1 MKIVVIGAGYVGL
14 SNAVLLAQKNQVK
27 LIDIDIKKILL
38 LNQNKSPIKDSLIQK
53 YLSTKKLSLSYN
65 SELCDDLRSTE
76 VIIIATPT
84 NFNSKTKSF
93 NTVTIESILFDLQQK
108 KFSNLVIIRSTVPIG
123 FTERIK
129 KKYPNFELAF
139 FPEFLREGE
148 ALKDS
153 LYPTRIICGS
163 KSRRAKNFLKILK
176 ESSMKKNINTLIT
189 SPTEAESIKLFS
201 NMYLALRI
209 SFFNEL
215 DSLAISKNLNSEE
228 IIKGVSMDPRIGDY
242 YNNPSFGYGGYCL
255 PKDTKQLKQNF
266 KNKPQKLIHAT
277 IQANTTRKKFITSQ
291 ILKINATTIG
301 VYRISMKQGSD
312 NWRES
317 SIIDIIKLLKKKGK
331 KIIIYE
337 PYISKKE
344 FLGFSIVNNITIFK
358 NKSNIIITNR
368 MHKDLDSIK
377 NKVFT
382 RDIFNVN

>member
-266 KNKPQKLIHAT
+266 KNIPQKLIHAT
-277 IQANTTRKKFITSQ
+277 IEANTTRKKFITSQ
-291 ILKINATTIG
+291 ILKINAKTIG

>member
-153 LYPTRIICGS
+153 LYPSRIICGS
-163 KSRRAKNFLKILK
+163 KSRRAKNFLKILQ

-215 DSLAISKNLNSEE
+215 DSLAISENLNSEE

-266 KNKPQKLIHAT
+266 KNIPQKLIHAT
-277 IQANTTRKKFITSQ
+277 IEANTTRKKFITSQ
-291 ILKINATTIG
+291 ILKINAKTIG

>member
-215 DSLAISKNLNSEE
+215 DSLAISENLNSEE

-266 KNKPQKLIHAT
+266 KNIPQKLIHAT
-277 IQANTTRKKFITSQ
+277 IEANTTRKKFITSQ
-291 ILKINATTIG
+291 ILKINAKTIG

>member
-108 KFSNLVIIRSTVPIG
+108 KFSNLVIIRSTVTIG

-266 KNKPQKLIHAT
+266 KNIPQKLIHAT
-277 IQANTTRKKFITSQ
+277 IEANTTRKKFITSQ
-291 ILKINATTIG
+291 ILKINAKTIG

>member
-38 LNQNKSPIKDSLIQK
+38 LNQNKSPVKDSLIQK

-215 DSLAISKNLNSEE
+215 DSLAISENLNSEE

-266 KNKPQKLIHAT
+266 KNIPQKLIHAT
-277 IQANTTRKKFITSQ
+277 IEANTTRKKFITSQ
-291 ILKINATTIG
+291 ILKINAKTIG

>member
-38 LNQNKSPIKDSLIQK
+38 LNQNKSPVKDSLIQK

-215 DSLAISKNLNSEE
+215 DSLAISENLNSEE

-255 PKDTKQLKQNF
+255 PKDTKQLKQSF
-266 KNKPQKLIHAT
+266 KNIPQKLIHAT
-277 IQANTTRKKFITSQ
+277 IEANTTRKKFITSQ
-291 ILKINATTIG
+291 ILKINAKTIG

-344 FLGFSIVNNITIFK
+344 FLGFPIINNISIFK
-358 NKSNIIITNR
+358 NQSSIIIANR
-368 MHKDLDSIK
+368 MQKELEDIK

-382 RDIFNVN
+382 RDIFNIN

>member
-38 LNQNKSPIKDSLIQK
+38 LNQNKSPVKDSLIQK

-153 LYPTRIICGS
+153 LYPSRIICGS
-163 KSRRAKNFLKILK
+163 KSRRAKNFLKILQ

-215 DSLAISKNLNSEE
+215 DSLAISENLNSEE

-266 KNKPQKLIHAT
+266 KNIPQKLIHAT
-277 IQANTTRKKFITSQ
+277 IEANTTRKKFITSQ
-291 ILKINATTIG
+291 ILKINAKTIG

>member
-1 MKIVVIGAGYVGL
+1 MKIIVIGAGYVGL

-215 DSLAISKNLNSEE
+215 DSLAISENLNSEE

-266 KNKPQKLIHAT
+266 KNIPQKLIHAT
-277 IQANTTRKKFITSQ
+277 IEANTTRKKFITSQ
-291 ILKINATTIG
+291 ILKINAKTIG

>member
-215 DSLAISKNLNSEE
+215 DSLAISENLNSEE

-266 KNKPQKLIHAT
+266 KNIPQKLIHAT
-277 IQANTTRKKFITSQ
+277 IEANTTRKKFITSQ
-291 ILKINATTIG
+291 ILKINAKTIG

-344 FLGFSIVNNITIFK
+344 FLGFPIINNITMFK
-358 NKSNIIITNR
+358 NQSNIIITNR
-368 MHKDLDSIK
+368 MQKDLDDIK

-382 RDIFNVN
+382 RDIFNIN

>member
-1 MKIVVIGAGYVGL
+1 MNIVVIGAGYVGL

-27 LIDIDIKKILL
+27 LIDIDVKKILL

-53 YLSTKKLSLSYN
+53 YLSTKKLSLSFD

-93 NTVTIESILFDLQQK
+93 NTDTIESILFDLQQK

-163 KSRRAKNFLKILK
+163 KSTRAKNFLKILQ
-176 ESSMKKNINTLIT
+176 ESSIKKNINTLIT

-215 DSLAISKNLNSEE
+215 DSLAISENLNSEE

-266 KNKPQKLIHAT
+266 KNIPQKLIHAT
-277 IQANTTRKKFITSQ
+277 IEANTTRKKFITSQ
-291 ILKINATTIG
+291 ILKINAKTIG

-317 SIIDIIKLLKKKGK
+317 SIIDIIKFLKKKGK

-344 FLGFSIVNNITIFK
+344 FLGFPIINNITMFK
-358 NKSNIIITNR
+358 NQSNIIITNR
-368 MHKDLDSIK
+368 MQKDLDDIK
-377 NKVFT
+377 DKVFT

>member
-1 MKIVVIGAGYVGL
+1 MQIIVIGAGYVGL

-27 LIDIDIKKILL
+27 LIDIDTNKILL

-53 YLSTKKLSLSYN
+53 YLSTKKLSLSYD
-65 SELCDDLRSTE
+65 SELCSDLSSTD

-84 NFNSKTKSF
+84 NFNSKTKTF
-93 NTVTIESILFDLQQK
+93 NTNTIESILFDLQQK
-108 KFSNLVIIRSTVPIG
+108 KFSNLVIIRSTLPIG

-163 KSRRAKNFLKILK
+163 KSRSAKNFLKILQK
-176 ESSMKKNINTLIT
+176 SSIKKNIKTLIT

-215 DSLAISKNLNSEE
+215 DSFSISKNLNSQE
-228 IIKGVSMDPRIGDY
+228 IIEGVSMDPRIGDY

-266 KNKPQKLIHAT
+266 KNIPQNLIQAT
-277 IQANTTRKKFITSQ
+277 IEANATRKKFITSE
-291 ILKINATTIG
+291 ILKINAKTIG
-301 VYRISMKQGSD
+301 IFRISMKKESD

-344 FLGFSIVNNITIFK
+344 FLGFPIINNISIFK
-358 NKSNIIITNR
+358 NQSSIIIANR
-368 MHKDLDSIK
+368 MQKELEDIK

-382 RDIFNVN
+382 RDIFNTN

>member
-93 NTVTIESILFDLQQK
+93 NTVSIESILFDLQQK

-176 ESSMKKNINTLIT
+176 ESSVKKNINTLIT

-215 DSLAISKNLNSEE
+215 DSLAISENLNSEE

-266 KNKPQKLIHAT
+266 KNIPQKLIHAT
-277 IQANTTRKKFITSQ
+277 IEANTTRKKFITSQ
-291 ILKINATTIG
+291 ILKINAKTIG

>member
-93 NTVTIESILFDLQQK
+93 DTVTIESILFDLQQK

-163 KSRRAKNFLKILK
+163 KSIRAKNFLKILK

-215 DSLAISKNLNSEE
+215 DSLAISENLNSEE

-266 KNKPQKLIHAT
+266 KNIPQKLIHAT
-277 IQANTTRKKFITSQ
+277 IEANTTRKKFITSQ
-291 ILKINATTIG
+291 ILKINAKTIG

-317 SIIDIIKLLKKKGK
+317 STIDIIKLLKKKGK

-344 FLGFSIVNNITIFK
+344 FLGFAIVNNITIFK

>member
-1 MKIVVIGAGYVGL
+1 VKIIVIGAGYVGL

-27 LIDIDIKKILL
+27 LIDIDTNKILL

-53 YLSTKKLSLSYN
+53 YLSTKKLSLSYD
-65 SELCDDLRSTE
+65 SELCSDLSSTD

-84 NFNSKTKSF
+84 NFNSKTKTF
-93 NTVTIESILFDLQQK
+93 NTNIIESILFDLHQK

-163 KSRRAKNFLKILK
+163 KSRSAKNFLKILQK
-176 ESSMKKNINTLIT
+176 SSIKKNIKTLIT

-215 DSLAISKNLNSEE
+215 DSFSVSKNLNSQE
-228 IIKGVSMDPRIGDY
+228 IIEGVSMDPRIGSY

-255 PKDTKQLKQNF
+255 PKDTKQLKENF
-266 KNKPQKLIHAT
+266 KNIPQNLIQAT
-277 IQANTTRKKFITSQ
+277 IEANATRKKFITSE
-291 ILKINATTIG
+291 ILKINAKTIG
-301 VYRISMKQGSD
+301 VYRISMKKGSD
-312 NWRES
+312 N
-317 SIIDIIKLLKKKGK
+317 
-331 KIIIYE
+331 
-337 PYISKKE
+337 
-344 FLGFSIVNNITIFK
+344 
-358 NKSNIIITNR
+358 
-368 MHKDLDSIK
+368 
-377 NKVFT
+377 
-382 RDIFNVN
+382 